1 MAKGETRQGQHHLHK
16 EEEGTHQIY
25 SKRIY
30 DTFIFDRLSMVR
42 KMLVPI
48 EPTLVPIEPTMC
60 VMGKHNLSHNLGRF
74 LGSCLKPPPGQQI
87 N

>member
-16 EEEGTHQIY
+16 EEVGTHQIY
-25 SKRIY
+25 SKRIC

-48 EPTLVPIEPTMC
+48 EPTMC
-60 VMGKHNLSHNLGRF
+60 DG
-74 LGSCLKPPPGQQI
+74 
-87 N
+87 